1 MDPIKRSLVTLHV
14 TVVLLG
20 GTALFSHL
28 IPLSATDITIGR
40 SVFAC
45 LTLIAYLL
53 WSGESLKLACKH
65 DYFIAIGLGALMA
78 AHWVSYFAAMQYA
91 SVSVGLIALFTF
103 PVITVFMEPFFEAVR
118 LKWQD
123 VVSALV
129 VLIGIYLL
137 VPAPDLNNN
146 VTLGVAIGVASAILY
161 ALRNLLHRQYFSHY
175 GGAKAMAW
183 QILVICIVLIPVG
196 STELTEINL
205 STGLLIATL
214 GTLFTALP
222 HALIANCLIYLRAKT
237 FSLIA
242 CMQPLYGVLLAVVLL
257 KETPELSTL
266 LGGLLIISA
275 SIYETVNTG
284 RSHQQEVG

>member
-1 MDPIKRSLVTLHV
+1 MDPVKRSLITLHI

-45 LTLIAYLL
+45 LALLAYLL
-53 WSGESLKLACKH
+53 WTGESLKLEKRN
-65 DYFIAIGLGALMA
+65 DYFLAVGLGMLMA
-78 AHWVSYFAAMQYA
+78 LHWVSYFAAMQYA

-103 PVITVFMEPFFEAVR
+103 PVITVFMEPFFEAVK

-129 VLIGIYLL
+129 VLLGIYLL
-137 VPAPDLNNN
+137 VPTPDLNNN
-146 VTLGVAIGVASAILY
+146 ITLGVAIGVGSAILY
-161 ALRNLLHRQYFSHY
+161 SLRNLLHRQYFSHY

-196 STELTEINL
+196 SSELTEISL
-205 STGLLIATL
+205 STGVLLITL
-214 GTLFTALP
+214 GTIFTALP
-222 HALIANCLIYLRAKT
+222 HALIATCLIYLRAKT
-237 FSLIA
+237 FSLVA
-242 CMQPLYGVLLAVVLL
+242 CMQPLYGVILAVVLL
-257 KETPELSTL
+257 NETPDLKTL
-266 LGGLLIISA
+266 IGGLLIISA

>member
-1 MDPIKRSLVTLHV
+1 MNPVKRSLITLHF

-45 LTLIAYLL
+45 LALISYLL
-53 WSGESLKLACKH
+53 WTGESLKLDKRN
-65 DYFIAIGLGALMA
+65 DYFLAFGLGVLMA
-78 AHWVSYFAAMQYA
+78 LHWVSYFAAMQYA

-103 PVITVFMEPFFEAVR
+103 PVITVFMEPFFEAAK

-129 VLIGIYLL
+129 VLLGIYLL
-137 VPAPDLNNN
+137 VPTPDLNNN
-146 VTLGVAIGVASAILY
+146 ITLGVAIGVGSAILY
-161 ALRNLLHRQYFSHY
+161 SLRNLLHRQYFSHY

-196 STELTEINL
+196 SSELTEISL
-205 STGLLIATL
+205 STGVLLITL
-214 GTLFTALP
+214 GTIFTALP
-222 HALIANCLIYLRAKT
+222 HALIATCLIYLRAKT
-237 FSLIA
+237 FSLVA
-242 CMQPLYGVLLAVVLL
+242 CMQPLYGVILAVVLL
-257 KETPELSTL
+257 NETPDLKTL
-266 LGGLLIISA
+266 IGGLLIISA

>member
-1 MDPIKRSLVTLHV
+1 MDPVRRSLITLHI

-40 SVFAC
+40 SIFAC
-45 LTLIAYLL
+45 LTLFIYLM
-53 WSGESLKLACKH
+53 WTGESLKLARKH
-65 DYFIAIGLGALMA
+65 DYLIAVGLGVLMA

-103 PVITVFMEPFFEAVR
+103 PVITVFMEPFFERVR

-123 VVSALV
+123 VVSAIV
-129 VLIGIYLL
+129 VLAGIYLL
-137 VPAPDLNNN
+137 VPTPDLSNK

-183 QILVICIVLIPVG
+183 QILVICIVLIPV
-196 STELTEINL
+196 SSSELTEIDT
-205 STGLLIATL
+205 STGLLLATL

-222 HALIANCLIYLRAKT
+222 HAVIANCLIYLRAKT

-242 CMQPLYGVLLAVVLL
+242 CMQPLYGVFLAVVLL
-257 KETPELSTL
+257 NETPELSTL
-266 LGGLLIISA
+266 VGGLLIICA

>member
-1 MDPIKRSLVTLHV
+1 MNPVKRSLITLHL

-28 IPLSATDITIGR
+28 IPLNATDITIGR

-45 LTLIAYLL
+45 LALFIYLL
-53 WSGESLKLACKH
+53 WTGESLKLARSR
-65 DYFIAIGLGALMA
+65 DYFTAFGLGALMA

-91 SVSVGLIALFTF
+91 SISVGLIALFTF
-103 PVITVFMEPFFEAVR
+103 PVITVFMEPFFEAVK

-123 VVSALV
+123 VVSAIV
-129 VLIGIYLL
+129 VLTGIYLL
-137 VPAPDLNNN
+137 VPTPDLNNN
-146 VTLGVAIGVASAILY
+146 ITLGVAIGIASAILY
-161 ALRNLLHRQYFSHY
+161 SLRNLLHRQYFSHY

-196 STELTEINL
+196 SSELTDL
-205 STGLLIATL
+205 SIPTGLLLATL

-222 HALIANCLIYLRAKT
+222 HALIANSLIYLRAKT

-242 CMQPLYGVLLAVVLL
+242 CMQPLYGVFLAVVLL
-257 KETPELSTL
+257 NETPELTTL